1 MFNHI
6 LVLGF
11 TQKPP
16 GTLVFLQ
23 LGPWN
28 LFLAKNMRLSSV
40 LGVLYVHAIVVMRI
54 IVLA

>member
-1 MFNHI
+1 MFNHV
-6 LVLGF
+6 LVLSF
-11 TQKPP
+11 AQKPP

-40 LGVLYVHAIVVMRI
+40 LGVLYVHAIVVTRRI
-54 IVLA
+54 ALD